1 MSFENEKL
9 MNLEDGQL
17 LLSAVDKRKAD
28 IISVSDT
35 TPSPVKTLTD
45 GADGLP
51 MGVTVGIEPV
61 QAGSGDPSP
70 ENVRPISGWSAVKI
84 SRMSN
89 LLDESVITLVD
100 GKSID
105 PTTGSI
111 SNTQDYNYVD
121 DYIPVVENEQYTL
134 SVSKVATGNARGVWG
149 IFYDK
154 SKQYLSGV
162 SIYANTTSAVGIEAT
177 FTVPSGARYARF
189 DITKYTTGTLK
200 LAKGTT
206 TDNVTN
212 GGNQYE
218 ITIPSTPGTVYGG
231 SLTVNKDGT
240 GKLVVDSRF
249 VALPTFSS
257 VKTASSGITYGT
269 YNPTPL
275 SLRDDNAIC
284 VISEVAK
291 PYSFNDRPANEP
303 YCVVRGNSD
312 SAKDQIIF
320 RADVGTTLE
329 QFNEMY
335 AGTNIVYKLAT
346 PTEYTLT
353 ASQVNALITSL
364 KGVNNL
370 YCDAGDILS
379 VEYSADTKLY
389 VDEHN
394 ETEDTA
400 ITAIHGM
407 IAESD
412 DPVATES
419 HAIGDVFICND
430 QLLRATSAIA
440 TGTTIAVGT
449 NVEVINLAEYIAEVV
464 SSVSNVQTNLLGR
477 MQDNTEKFMLLNSS
491 NCGEDQTINTYSNQ
505 TKVTRHLNHVS
516 FRKLGTSTTYYY
528 VLLYGGDMQV
538 ISKSSWEA
546 NGINGFTNATPIQL
560 PGSATSTK
568 HMDYV
573 VDVYG
578 ENLTPTVANGTS
590 IIIGTYDSA
599 NDSYESTYIASFFQ
613 DISKI
618 CNTVNLSKMIPSID
632 TNKNFVIVARIRT
645 GTSEGDFWFNL
656 HTVPHDSTT

>member
-89 LLDESVITLVD
+89 LLDESVITLVA